1 MADNIDPGRV
11 ADLGDGV
18 RVQEGAR
25 SWTRHLPAVL
35 GLVLL
40 LALLGVGAIQPGERD
55 PLPGGSGPLTGELA
69 RDFRLVDFDGRVV
82 RLSDYRGK
90 PVVLNF
96 WASWCAPCREE
107 APAFA
112 RVAAAAEPRVA
123 FLGIDVRDREPEAR
137 AFIAEFSLPY
147 PSAPDTEGVEQQ
159 YGVVGIPTT
168 IFIAGNG
175 TVVRTWLGPLEE
187 RRLIAFVE
195 ELS

>member
-1 MADNIDPGRV
+1 MGDSIDPDRMG
-11 ADLGDGV
+11 DLGDFA
-18 RVQEGAR
+18 RDQEMAR
-25 SWTRHLPAVL
+25 GWTRHVPAVL
-35 GLVLL
+35 GLALL
-40 LALLGVGAIQPGERD
+40 LALLGVGAFQPGKAD
-55 PLPGGSGPLTGELA
+55 PFPTGSGPLAGKQA
-69 RDFRLVDFDGRVV
+69 PDFRLVDFDGRVV
-82 RLSDYRGK
+82 RLSDYRGT

>member
-1 MADNIDPGRV
+1 MVDTIDPGRMG
-11 ADLGDGV
+11 DLGDSVRDQGV
-18 RVQEGAR
+18 AR
-25 SWTRHLPAVL
+25 GWTRHISAVL
-35 GLVLL
+35 GLALL
-40 LALLGVGAIQPGERD
+40 LALLGVGAFQPGKGS
-55 PLPGGSGPLTGELA
+55 PFPSGGGPLVGEQA
-69 RDFRLVDFDGRVV
+69 PDFTLIGFDGRVV
-82 RLSDYRGK
+82 RLFDYRGT

-112 RVAAAAEPRVA
+112 RVAAANDQVA
-123 FLGIDVRDREPEAR
+123 FLGIDVRDRERDAR

-187 RRLIAFVE
+187 QRLIAFVE
-195 ELS
+195 ELG